1 MPKEAMLR
9 ATSMALLFAIVSS
22 QCGPENKEA
31 FPPGQNACPP
41 APGGGEGGG
50 TTDYTKGAPLAA
62 PLRGKVGTVEIQY
75 KVRNTIRYP
84 LDYAINHLS
93 RALSLSLHSI
103 PFPRWITP

>member
-9 ATSMALLFAIVSS
+9 ATSMTLYMSVRPREAPVLQLLVLALLFTIVSS
-22 QCGPENKEA
+22 QCGPEKKEA

-62 PLRGKVGTVEIQY
+62 PLRGKVGTVEI
-75 KVRNTIRYP
+75 
-84 LDYAINHLS
+84 L
-93 RALSLSLHSI
+93 
-103 PFPRWITP
+103 